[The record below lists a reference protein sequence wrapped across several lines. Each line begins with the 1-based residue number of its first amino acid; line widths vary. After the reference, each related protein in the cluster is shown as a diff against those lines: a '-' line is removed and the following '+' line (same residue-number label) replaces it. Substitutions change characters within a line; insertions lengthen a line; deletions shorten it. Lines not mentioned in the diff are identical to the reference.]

1 MARHRRYPLKKSAQY
16 KDSTKKDE
24 NLPVEIEV
32 APLPAP
38 MDGRSRKMNKTP
50 PASMVDDQPVT
61 WKVRKLRQLA
71 EEAAQQQ
78 NTTRKRNK
86 KTKNRLLEETLK
98 LGYCHRPW
106 ESATALV
113 FRIQRDQDKALNDEL
128 LKARF
133 GKAGRDVKEIAEEYK
148 MMDEKAKQRKLL
160 KLARKEKQMKEL
172 QKDKTFRE
180 RSHRNEPIIED
191 DGTKGYVEGD
201 EIGREGEKAGEE
213 EEQRRGG
220 AWRNRTKPTTEKER
234 MQLGKA
240 DKTHNGQRK
249 EQKQPAKELIL
260 NAREVIPFGARVD
273 APPTFNSDLFRKIRP
288 LHAGAGKKELLLKQL
303 LRFDNNNNN
312 RNVSK

>member
-1 MARHRRYPLKKSAQY
+1 MSWRNVTFLLRRQNSINHFWALYMARHRRYPLKKSAQY

-24 NLPVEIEV
+24 NLPVEIEL

-61 WKVRKLRQLA
+61 W
-71 EEAAQQQ
+71 
-78 NTTRKRNK
+78 
-86 KTKNRLLEETLK
+86 
-98 LGYCHRPW
+98 
-106 ESATALV
+106 
-113 FRIQRDQDKALNDEL
+113 
-128 LKARF
+128 KARF

-160 KLARKEKQMKEL
+160 KLARKEKQLNLL

-180 RSHRNEPIIED
+180 KSHRNGPIIEE
-191 DGTKGYVEGD
+191 DGTKILEGD
-201 EIGREGEKAGEE
+201 GIEREEEKTEE
-213 EEQRRGG
+213 GEEQRRGG

-234 MQLGKA
+234 MQLAKA

-249 EQKQPAKELIL
+249 EQKRPAKELIL

-303 LRFDNNNNN
+303 LRFDNN